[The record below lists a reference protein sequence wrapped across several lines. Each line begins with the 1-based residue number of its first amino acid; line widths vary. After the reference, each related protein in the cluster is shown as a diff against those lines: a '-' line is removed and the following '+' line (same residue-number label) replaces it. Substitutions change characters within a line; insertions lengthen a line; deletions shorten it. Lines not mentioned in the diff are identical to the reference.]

1 MPHYKEDSWNAFY
14 LRDNVAARLQ
24 LHRSKITK
32 KSVMLR
38 ILFLLCLSL
47 GAAQFPNAQPTAEQQ
62 RQVDAMFAD
71 WNRHGSPGGSLA
83 IVSKGEMVMKQGYGW
98 ADLEHQI
105 PNMPHTVF
113 YAGSVSKQFVAMC
126 VLLLEEQGRISLDD
140 EMRKYLPDLTDY
152 GTPITIRH
160 AVHHLSGLRDY
171 LTLWQIG
178 GRDYLDRLNKQAV
191 LEMIFRQRALNF
203 APGTA
208 YSYSNSG
215 YILLAEIVERVSG
228 QSLRQFARQ
237 HIFEP
242 LGMSSS
248 FFNDNTYG
256 LIPNRAFG
264 YRRGAGGGFE
274 NLLMR
279 FDLVGSGGL
288 YTTVED
294 LAKWDRNFYEN
305 RLGKKSPQLI
315 EKLLTEGRFSNGQPC
330 GYAGALVPGQYR
342 GLRTFSHTGSLGGYR
357 AAFVRFPEQQ
367 LSIILLGNAAE
378 FAPEQKAYAIA
389 DVLLAGQLQDRKSP
403 DQTAETNPQA
413 KPLPVLSAQEL
424 PSAAGRYYSEELD
437 AFFTISLKNNEL
449 HLRPGNL
456 SAIPLR
462 DLASDPSFSLEWE
475 RGGKKKE
482 ITGMVLSIG
491 GMKNFRMLKQN

>member
-1 MPHYKEDSWNAFY
+1 
-14 LRDNVAARLQ
+14 
-24 LHRSKITK
+24 
-32 KSVMLR
+32 MLR
-38 ILFLLCLSL
+38 IHLLFCLAFC
-47 GAAQFPNAQPTAEQQ
+47 AAQLLIAQPTAEQQ
-62 RQVDAMFAD
+62 RQVDAVFAD

-83 IVSKGEMVMKQGYGW
+83 IASKGEIVMKQGYGW

-126 VLLLEEQGRISLDD
+126 VLLLEEQGKLSLDD
-140 EMRKYLPDLTDY
+140 QLRKYLPELPDY
-152 GTPITIRH
+152 GAPITIRH

-171 LTLWQIG
+171 LTLWEIG
-178 GRDYLDRLNKQAV
+178 GRDYLDRLNKQAI
-191 LEMIFRQRALNF
+191 LEMIFRQRELNF
-203 APGTA
+203 TPGTE

-228 QSLRQFARQ
+228 QSLRQFAKQ

-264 YRRGAGGGFE
+264 YRRGSGGGFE

-294 LAKWDRNFYEN
+294 LAKWDRNFYNN
-305 RLGKKSPQLI
+305 RLGKQSPRLL
-315 EKLLTEGRFSNGQPC
+315 EKLLTEGKFNNGQPC
-330 GYAGALVPGQYR
+330 GYAGALVPGSYR
-342 GLRTFSHTGSLGGYR
+342 GLRTYSHTGSLGGYR
-357 AAFVRFPEQQ
+357 AAFVRFPEQE

-389 DVLLAGQLQDRKSP
+389 DVLLGGQLQERKAP
-403 DQTAETNPQA
+403 DQSTETEPRP

-424 PSAAGRYYSEELD
+424 QAVVGRYYSDELD
-437 AFFTISLKNNEL
+437 AFFTISLKDNEL
-449 HLRPGNL
+449 YLRPGYL
-456 SAIPLR
+456 PAIPLKT
-462 DLASDPSFSLEWE
+462 LAADPYFSLEWV
-475 RGGKKKE
+475 RSGKKQV
-482 ITGMVLSIG
+482 ITGMVLSVA
-491 GMKNFRMLKQN
+491 GMKNFRMEQQ

>member
-1 MPHYKEDSWNAFY
+1 MFRMH
-14 LRDNVAARLQ
+14 
-24 LHRSKITK
+24 
-32 KSVMLR
+32 
-38 ILFLLCLSL
+38 LLCCLAL
-47 GAAQFPNAQPTAEQQ
+47 CAAQLLIAQPNAEQQ
-62 RQVDAMFAD
+62 RQVDAVFAD

-83 IVSKGEMVMKQGYGW
+83 IVSKGEIAMKQGYGW

-126 VLLLEEQGRISLDD
+126 VLLLEEQGRLSLDD
-140 EMRKYLPDLTDY
+140 ELQKYLPELPDY
-152 GTPITIRH
+152 GTPVTIRH
-160 AVHHLSGLRDY
+160 AMHHLSGLRDY
-171 LTLWQIG
+171 LTLWELG
-178 GRDYLDRLNKQAV
+178 GRNYLDRLNKQAV
-191 LEMIFRQRALNF
+191 LEMIFRQRELNF
-203 APGTA
+203 TPGTE

-228 QSLRQFARQ
+228 QSLRQFAKQ

-294 LAKWDRNFYEN
+294 LAKWDRNFYNN
-305 RLGKKSPQLI
+305 RLGKQSPRLL
-315 EKLLTEGRFSNGQPC
+315 EKLLTEGKFNNGQAC

-342 GLRTFSHTGSLGGYR
+342 GLRTYSHTGSLGGYR
-357 AAFVRFPEQQ
+357 AAFVRFPEQE

-389 DVLLAGQLQDRKSP
+389 DSLLAGQLQERKSSIP
-403 DQTAETNPQA
+403 QPEAVPQA

-424 PSAAGRYYSEELD
+424 SSAAGRYYSDELD

-449 HLRPGNL
+449 YLRPGYL
-456 SAIPLR
+456 PAVPLKE
-462 DLASDPSFSLEWE
+462 LAADPSFALEWV
-475 RGGKKKE
+475 RSGKKKE
-482 ITGMVLSIG
+482 ITGVVLSVA
-491 GMKNFRMLKQN
+491 GMKHFRMVKQH